1 MRALV
6 LGVALL
12 VGVMSPGTLRAQPSG
27 VSRHLLAYYVP
38 YDATSWQSLQAHPEA
53 IDTISA
59 QWVTIDACGN
69 LSSREDD
76 TLKQFAHA
84 HGLQVVPSLLT
95 LSGWLNHRIL
105 ADPDVAANAIEQ
117 IVAYTVDEG
126 YHGFD
131 LDLEAVDASDRDALS
146 AFVAELGSALH
157 ARDKQLLLAVPAK
170 DRDVRVG
177 WAGAYDYVALG
188 AAADL
193 ITIMAYE
200 FRGPFS
206 GPGSVAPY
214 AWVDR
219 VLAFSTQTIPREKV
233 LLGLAFY
240 GYDWNTTSGGA
251 RPLGYPQFAAMAE
264 QYGVPIEFDAES
276 QSAAFSYEVLG
287 DVPAPLATMR
297 PQATHAVRVRAGA
310 SVRGGAASGATR
322 TDAPAGP
329 RAWHAPAAPGVGRG
343 RRQRCGA
350 PGSGG
355 AVCNC
360 WGRDVAT
367 GTRGPTRM
375 GPLRPVAPRLRLLS
389 ALSP

>member
-1 MRALV
+1 MRAV
-6 LGVALL
+6 LDVVLL
-12 VGVMSPGTLRAQPSG
+12 LGLISQGALRAQSAGRPP
-27 VSRHLLAYYVP
+27 HLVAYYVP
-38 YDATSWQSLQAHPEA
+38 YDATSWQSLQAHPES
-53 IDTISA
+53 IDTVAA

-84 HGLQVVPSLLT
+84 HGLKIVPSLLT

-105 ADPDVAANAIEQ
+105 GDPDVAANAIEQ

-131 LDLEAVDASDRDALS
+131 LDLEAVEAGDRDALS
-146 AFVAELGSALH
+146 AFVTTLASALH
-157 ARDKQLLLAVPAK
+157 THDKQLMLAVPAK

-177 WAGAYDYVALG
+177 WAGAYDYAALG

-193 ITIMAYE
+193 VTIMAYE
-200 FRGPFS
+200 YRGPFS

-219 VLAFSTQTIPREKV
+219 VLAYTTQVIPREKV

-264 QYGVPIEFDAES
+264 QYGVPIEFDAEA

-287 DVPAPLATMR
+287 DVPAPLVNMR
-297 PQATHAVRVRAGA
+297 P
-310 SVRGGAASGATR
+310 
-322 TDAPAGP
+322 
-329 RAWHAPAAPGVGRG
+329 
-343 RRQRCGA
+343 
-350 PGSGG
+350 
-355 AVCNC
+355 
-360 WGRDVAT
+360 
-367 GTRGPTRM
+367 
-375 GPLRPVAPRLRLLS
+375 PVAHAIRFRQAPRRVFAS
-389 ALSP
+389 RRRSFRYWGMPTCRPSPT

>member
-6 LGVALL
+6 FSVALL
-12 VGVMSPGTLRAQPSG
+12 VGLMSPGALRAQTSA

-105 ADPDVAANAIEQ
+105 GDPDVAANAIEQ

-131 LDLEAVDASDRDALS
+131 LDLEAVDASDREALS
-146 AFVAELGSALH
+146 AFVAELASALH

-177 WAGAYDYVALG
+177 WAGAYDYAALG

-200 FRGPFS
+200 YRGPFS

-219 VLAFSTQTIPREKV
+219 VLAYTTQTIPREKV

-251 RPLGYPQFAAMAE
+251 RPLGYPQFAALAE
-264 QYGVPIEFDAES
+264 QYGAPIEFDTES
-276 QSAAFSYEVLG
+276 QSAAFSYEALG
-287 DVPAPLATMR
+287 DVPPPLANMR
-297 PQATHAVRVRAGA
+297 PQATHAVRVRQ
-310 SVRGGAASGATR
+310 
-322 TDAPAGP
+322 APACGE
-329 RAWHAPAAPGVGRG
+329 APPQAPPAPTRPPVPEPGTPQQHQVWVEDSGSVAARLSLAE
-343 RRQRCGA
+343 RYA
-350 PGSGG
+350 IGG
-355 AVCNC
+355 
-360 WGRDVAT
+360 VAT
-367 GTRGPTRM
+367 WRLGQED
-375 GPLRPVAPRLRLLS
+375 PRVWDLFTQWRRDCDC
-389 ALSP
+389 